1 MDKKDFL
8 VEFIELYRSYP
19 CLWKVKSQDYS
30 NKLKKNE
37 AYGVLVCKY
46 RQVDDTATR
55 DSVVKRIASL
65 RASFRKEFRKLE
77 NSKRSGAGTED
88 IYKPTLWYFDN
99 LMFLKDQDIPRTGA
113 STLDETL
120 EASEEI
126 NVVSASYLFI

>member
-1 MDKKDFL
+1 M
-8 VEFIELYRSYP
+8 
-19 CLWKVKSQDYS
+19 
-30 NKLKKNE
+30 
-37 AYGVLVCKY
+37 VCKY

-65 RASFRKEFRKLE
+65 RASFRKEFKKLE